1 MSAIAETS
9 AGKVEGTEEN
19 GLRVFRGIP
28 YAAPPVGDL
37 RFRPPQ
43 PVEAWEGVRAAA
55 KFSPIAPQVSN
66 PVLDDLLPPPD
77 PPQPQSEDCL
87 YLNVWTPGLDGARP
101 VMVWIHGGAF
111 TIGSGSE
118 AYYDGANLASRGDVV
133 IVTINYRL
141 GAFGFV
147 NLPALGETNFGMR
160 DQIAALRWVRE
171 NIANFGGDPDN
182 VTIFGESAG
191 GMSVATLMASSEAA
205 GLFQRAIPQSGAGH
219 HTMALADA
227 ETVGAAF
234 LERLGVSPDDVDA
247 LRALPVETIL
257 ERQGEMEAEM
267 FAAIAEGGTA
277 ELRFTPVV
285 DGEFL
290 TARAIDAIAAGQSR
304 GVQTLVGYLDEEW
317 KLFTAMIPG
326 DPPNEEDVVARL
338 EAMGLDGR
346 SAYDAYRAARLGR
359 SEPAEPAD
367 IGDAAAGDQL
377 FAIPAL
383 RLADAQSAQERGT
396 FMYLFDWKSP
406 ALGGALGSCH
416 ALDIPF
422 VFGTYEDA
430 AEFAGSGPEA
440 AALSERVMDAWLA
453 FARSGDPSTSRRGF
467 RPMTRRG
474 ARSWS
479 SATTFALNTIG
490 GPRSGRSGRG
500 CCSRLPEATRHTP

>member
-1 MSAIAETS
+1 MDAIAETA
-9 AGKVEGTEEN
+9 AGSVGGFEEDN
-19 GLRVFRGIP
+19 LYVFRGIP
-28 YAAPPVGDL
+28 YAAPPVGEL
-37 RFRPPQ
+37 RFRAPQ
-43 PVEAWEGVRAAA
+43 PHPGWEGVRDAGDFGA
-55 KFSPIAPQVSN
+55 IAPQISN
-66 PVLDDLLPPPD
+66 DGLEELLGSF
-77 PPQPQSEDCL
+77 PQPQSEDCL
-87 YLNVWTPGLDGARP
+87 FLNVWTPGVDSARRP
-101 VMVWIHGGAF
+101 TLVWIHGGGF

-118 AYYDGANLASRGDVV
+118 PYYAGATLADRGDVV
-133 IVTINYRL
+133 VVTINYRL
-141 GAFGFV
+141 GALGF
-147 NLPALGETNFGMR
+147 LHAPALGETNFGMR
-160 DQIAALRWVRE
+160 DQIAALRWVQE
-171 NIANFGGDPDN
+171 NVANFGGDPDN

-191 GMSVATLMASSEAA
+191 GMSVATLMASPEAA
-205 GLFQRAIPQSGAGH
+205 GLFRRAIPQSGAGH

-227 ETVGAAF
+227 EAVGASF
-234 LERLGVSPDDVDA
+234 LERLGVAPDDVDA

-257 ERQGEMEAEM
+257 EKQGVMEAEM

-277 ELRFTPVV
+277 EMRFTPVV

-304 GVQTLVGYLDEEW
+304 GVQTLVGYLDDEW
-317 KLFTAMIPG
+317 KLFTAMLPG

-346 SAYDAYRAARLGR
+346 SAYDAYRAARLAR
-359 SEPAEPAD
+359 SEPAEAAD

-377 FAIPAL
+377 FTIPAL

-440 AALSERVMDAWLA
+440 AALSGRVMDAWLA
-453 FARSGDPSTSRRGF
+453 FARHGDPSTESHGF
-467 RPMTRRG
+467 PAYDSEGRAQLVFGESIRVEYDWR
-474 ARSWS
+474 AEER
-479 SATTFALNTIG
+479 ALWEG
-490 GPRSGRSGRG
+490 V
-500 CCSRLPEATRHTP
+500 L

>member
-1 MSAIAETS
+1 MDAIAETA
-9 AGKVEGTEEN
+9 AGSVGGFEED
-19 GLRVFRGIP
+19 GLCVFRGIP
-28 YAAPPVGDL
+28 YAAPPVGEL
-37 RFRPPQ
+37 RFRAPQ
-43 PVEAWEGVRAAA
+43 PHPGWEGVRDAGDFGA
-55 KFSPIAPQVSN
+55 IAPQISN
-66 PVLDDLLPPPD
+66 DGLEELLGSF
-77 PPQPQSEDCL
+77 PQPQSEDCL
-87 YLNVWTPGLDGARP
+87 FLNVWTPGVDGARRP
-101 VMVWIHGGAF
+101 TLVWIHGGGF

-118 AYYDGANLASRGDVV
+118 PYYAGATLADRGDVV
-133 IVTINYRL
+133 VVTINYRL
-141 GAFGFV
+141 GALGF
-147 NLPALGETNFGMR
+147 LRAPALGETNFGMR
-160 DQIAALRWVRE
+160 DQICALRWVRE

-191 GMSVATLMASSEAA
+191 GMSVATLMASPEAA
-205 GLFQRAIPQSGAGH
+205 GLFWRAIPQSGAGH

-227 ETVGAAF
+227 EAVGAAF
-234 LERLGVSPDDVDA
+234 LERLGVAPDDVDA

-257 ERQGEMEAEM
+257 EKQGEMEAEM

-277 ELRFTPVV
+277 EMRFTPVV

-304 GVQTLVGYLDEEW
+304 GVQTLVGYLDDEW
-317 KLFTAMIPG
+317 KLFTAMLPG

-346 SAYDAYRAARLGR
+346 SAYDAYRAARLAR
-359 SEPAEPAD
+359 SEPAEAAD

-377 FAIPAL
+377 FTIPAL

-440 AALSERVMDAWLA
+440 AALSGRVMDAWLA
-453 FARSGDPSTSRRGF
+453 FARHGDPSTESHGFPAYDSERRAQLVFGDNI
-467 RPMTRRG
+467 RVEYDWRAEER
-474 ARSWS
+474 
-479 SATTFALNTIG
+479 ALWEG
-490 GPRSGRSGRG
+490 V
-500 CCSRLPEATRHTP
+500 L